1 MTLGPNARYA
11 ILWFVIAILSYFCL
25 ELTLGWK
32 PLGFAI
38 GELGFSIS
46 GLTFPLSNIV
56 FLILVL
62 AAAVGGCFVLW
73 ADRHS
78 N

>member
-1 MTLGPNARYA
+1 MTLGPNVRLAG
-11 ILWFVIAILSYFCL
+11 LWGVIATLSYFCL

-56 FLILVL
+56 IIILVL
-62 AAAVGGCFVLW
+62 VAAVGGCFVLW
-73 ADRHS
+73 AERHS